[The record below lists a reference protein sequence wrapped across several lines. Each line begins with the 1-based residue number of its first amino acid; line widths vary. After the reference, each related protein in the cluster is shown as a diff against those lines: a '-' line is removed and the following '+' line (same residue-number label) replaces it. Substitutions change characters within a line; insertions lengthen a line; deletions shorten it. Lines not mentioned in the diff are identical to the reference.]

1 MGDEVTPGMHQQVR
15 DSGVFNADEW
25 QIVNVLSREWYVT
38 RGGEVWLGPS
48 RERGS
53 SFRFVLLKPTRVYQ
67 DMFNLDREII
77 GIFSSY
83 DRFEPRTFDAIDRI
97 ANEFQRLRLEK
108 ICNVVMARDPL
119 VGDKVRDFLKGDEE
133 SQIIVPFAFDEIVAS
148 RNDYFMRNRFKEHF
162 YTRDL
167 FAFEGPLKRDRYFF
181 GRTDLIHR
189 IVNRHASNENSGL
202 FGLRRSGK
210 TSVIFGIERAVDIG
224 GSKSVVID
232 CHDPA
237 FHRRRW
243 NEALWYVV
251 YQLAAK
257 YKLQIELT
265 DEKEYTEKNA
275 SLLFEQRIREAA
287 SLLGGSV
294 LLIFDEIENIT
305 HSISPSE
312 HWCSDLDFVYFWQA
326 LRSAYQRSNEIFS
339 FSIVGTNPLCIESAT
354 IADKQNPLFMAL
366 PFEYLE
372 PFDVPQTREMIRKLG
387 RTMGLQFDEKIYSK
401 LTEDYGGHPF
411 LMRHACSVIN
421 KLAPRERPVTVT
433 RSLYERAAESFDQQY
448 VNYIRLILSV
458 LQQYY
463 RDEYDMLCMLAAGD
477 VANFDAFARE
487 SPNYTNHLIGYG
499 VIERTDAGFDFRID
513 AVKKFLSMEQKY
525 QKVQQT
531 IEEMWRE
538 IGERRNALEPRLR
551 LVIRNQLRAAY
562 GEADAKNRVL
572 GILASPRREAAV
584 AVGYKDIFLATKV
597 PLYFDDL
604 RKILSKEW
612 AVFTNIFEG
621 NRERLLDDLKAI
633 NSLRADAH
641 AKPIGRDDMSYFRVC
656 IGRVER
662 LITEYNE

>member
-1 MGDEVTPGMHQQVR
+1 MSDEVTPGMHQQVR
-15 DSGVFNADEW
+15 DVGVFTPEEW
-25 QIVNVLSREWYVT
+25 RIVNVLAREWYVT
-38 RGGEVWLGPS
+38 RGGDVWLGPS

-53 SFRFVLLKPTRVYQ
+53 SFRYVLMKPTRVYQ
-67 DMFNLDREII
+67 EMFNLDREII
-77 GIFSSY
+77 AIFSSY

-108 ICNVVMARDPL
+108 ICNVVLARDPA
-119 VGDKVRDFLKGDEE
+119 VSEKVRDFLKGDEE
-133 SQIIVPFAFDEIVAS
+133 SQIIVPFTYDEIVSAQ
-148 RNDYFMRNRFKEHF
+148 NDFLVRNRFKEHF

-167 FAFEGPLKRDRYFF
+167 FAFEGPLKKDRYFF

-189 IVNRHASNENSGL
+189 IVNRHGSNENSGL

-210 TSVIFGIERAVDIG
+210 TSVIFGVERAADLAG
-224 GSKSVVID
+224 AKSVVID
-232 CHDPA
+232 CHDPS
-237 FHRRRW
+237 FHKRRW

-251 YQLAAK
+251 YQIAEK
-257 YKLQIELT
+257 YKLPVEIA
-265 DEKEYTEKNA
+265 DDSAYTEKDA
-275 SLLFEQRIREAA
+275 SLLFERRVREA
-287 SLLGGSV
+287 SDKLGASV
-294 LLIFDEIENIT
+294 LIIFDEIENIT

-312 HWCSDLDFVYFWQA
+312 HWCSGLDFVFFWQA
-326 LRSAYQRSNEIFS
+326 VRSAYQRSSSVFS

-448 VNYIRLILSV
+448 INYIRLILSV

-463 RDEYDMLCMLAAGD
+463 RDEYDMLCMLACGD
-477 VANFDAFARE
+477 VDSFNAFARE

-499 VIERTDAGFDFRID
+499 VVERTENGFDFRID
-513 AVKKFLSMEQKY
+513 AVQKFLSMEQKY
-525 QKVQQT
+525 QKMHQT
-531 IEEMWRE
+531 LDEMWRE
-538 IGERRNALEPRLR
+538 ISARRNALEPKLR
-551 LVIRNQLRAAY
+551 SVVRNQLRATY
-562 GEADAKNRVL
+562 GEADAKVKVL
-572 GILASPRREAAV
+572 NVIGSPRRETAGAL
-584 AVGYKDIFLATKV
+584 AYKEIFNATRL
-597 PLYFDDL
+597 PLYFEDL

-612 AVFTNIFEG
+612 ALFANIFGADKEKFLG
-621 NRERLLDDLKAI
+621 DLKAI
-633 NSLRADAH
+633 NELRADAH
-641 AKPIGRDDMSYFRVC
+641 AKPLSPDEMSYFRVC

-662 LITEYNE
+662 LVAEHIE